1 MSNTNIINYD
11 GFKTVGT
18 STQVIS
24 VTELEV
30 GKVYT
35 IASVGDTDF
44 IAIGAA
50 NGTLNEQF
58 TATDVGS
65 GTGTIELVD
74 ESGIILSDNFNTWRK
89 KTNGILEKV
98 NAMDVDLLNLTS
110 NAALLDKT
118 DIQNF
123 TSAIGGEFKDYATMS
138 AANRTIDLKE
148 ANIFKF
154 KLQGDFTLL
163 LSNLAV
169 SVGCS
174 YTLIV
179 ESEGA
184 YQITWPTAFKFAD
197 GNGTLTKTGSS
208 GTPSYDI
215 LRFESDGTNLYCT
228 ISSYVDNAIETAQAG
243 AATTHFVDAYGVGQT
258 AVNGA
263 PSGPQIAAA
272 QLLLGDTVKPGHFVM
287 ARFNQRYSYGT
298 GNGTG
303 YSNRQILYVYEVT
316 GTYPTQ
322 NWQNR
327 TSAFL

>member
-18 STQVIS
+18 SAAVIS
-24 VTELEV
+24 VTEIEV
-30 GKVYT
+30 GKTYT
-35 IASVGDTDF
+35 IIAAGDTNFVSLGALDDNVGTVF
-44 IAIGAA
+44 TTTDIG
-50 NGTLNEQF
+50 
-58 TATDVGS
+58 V
-65 GTGTIELVD
+65 GTGTVELVD
-74 ESGIILSDNFNTWRK
+74 EAGVLLNDNFNTWRK

-98 NAMDVDLLNLTS
+98 NDMDVDLITLTS
-110 NAALLDKT
+110 NAALLNRVDV
-118 DIQNF
+118 QNF
-123 TSAIGGEFKDYATMS
+123 TSAIGGEFKNYATM
-138 AANRTIDLKE
+138 ADGNRTIDLKE

-169 SVGCS
+169 SAGCS

-184 YQITWPTAFKFAD
+184 YQITWPAAFKFAD
-197 GNGTLTKTGSS
+197 GNGTLSKTGSS

-228 ISSYVDNAIETAQAG
+228 ISSYVDNAIETSQAG
-243 AATTHFVDAYGVGQT
+243 AATTHFVNAYDVGQT
-258 AVNGA
+258 ATNGN
-263 PSGPQIAAA
+263 PSDAQIDGAK
-272 QLLLGDTVKPGHFVM
+272 LILGDTVKAGHFVM
-287 ARFNQRYSYGT
+287 ARFKQIYSYGT

-303 YSNRQILYVYEVT
+303 YAARQLLYVYKVT

-322 NWQNR
+322 NWYYA
-327 TSAFL
+327 TGAFL